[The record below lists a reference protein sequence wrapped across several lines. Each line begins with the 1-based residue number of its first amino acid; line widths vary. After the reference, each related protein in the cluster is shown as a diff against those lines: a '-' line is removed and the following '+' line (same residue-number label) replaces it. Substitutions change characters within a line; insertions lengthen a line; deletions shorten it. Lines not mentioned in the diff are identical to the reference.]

1 MSLLDRNVGRKL
13 VYGLNGLWILII
25 ILIVLTPYL
34 ASISSPVAKYLYMLF
49 KPTCHQLPQR
59 SFFLWGHKMAVCA
72 RCTGIYISL
81 FLWGTIFIMFL
92 KSGKVKPISR
102 TIFLI
107 FLLPIAIDGGTQFI
121 HLRESTNVLR
131 FITGFFGGMG
141 TILFVYPRLWKIDE

>member
-49 KPTCHQLPQR
+49 RPTCHQLPQR
-59 SFFLWGHKMAVCA
+59 SFFLWGHKMAVCS

-81 FLWGTIFIMFL
+81 CLWGMIFVLFL
-92 KSGKVKPISR
+92 KSWKVKPIS
-102 TIFLI
+102 TIVFLM

-121 HLRESTNVLR
+121 HFRRSTNVLR

-141 TILFVYPRLWKIDE
+141 TTLFVYPRLWKMDK